1 MTRYKHISVGKLIN
15 LADLAVVP
23 KERVLTPRQIA
34 QRERDAELRMAIN
47 EAAAAAESQAI
58 PITLRDG
65 QKMVTLRAAVARL
78 LVESKSSVKMAV
90 RGDTLYLS
98 RGSIPG
104 GRGPRPDRD

>member
-1 MTRYKHISVGKLIN
+1 LARYKHISVGKLIN
-15 LADLAVVP
+15 LDELRVVP
-23 KERVLTPRQIA
+23 KERVLTPRQIV

-65 QKMVTLRAAVARL
+65 QKMATLRAVVGRL
-78 LVESKSSVKMAV
+78 LVESKSTVKVAV

-104 GRGPRPDRD
+104 GRGRSKG

>member
-1 MTRYKHISVGKLIN
+1 LARYKHISVGKLIS
-15 LADLAVVP
+15 LDELRVVP

-34 QRERDAELRMAIN
+34 QRERDAELQMAIN

-65 QKMVTLRAAVARL
+65 QKMATLRAAVGRL
-78 LVESKSSVKMAV
+78 LVESKSTVKVAV

-104 GRGPRPDRD
+104 GRGRSKR